1 MTDPSAVAIRRSPE
15 ILQAQEEQRAAETF
29 NFLAAR
35 ELRREVAKAR
45 GHDYK
50 QIFPS
55 LKQAAPDG
63 PPGPMPQTGL
73 WRCKK
78 KVPAKSLQLVPA
90 SPHQTRQDRKN
101 SCPCHQNH
109 TCLEWDRTAPC
120 RTSYEEALPG
130 ARAKVTKP
138 PSITS
143 TVGTVSADSL

>member
-29 NFLAAR
+29 HFLAAR

-78 KVPAKSLQLVPA
+78 KS
-90 SPHQTRQDRKN
+90 
-101 SCPCHQNH
+101 
-109 TCLEWDRTAPC
+109 TCKEFA
-120 RTSYEEALPG
+120 
-130 ARAKVTKP
+130 
-138 PSITS
+138 
-143 TVGTVSADSL
+143 VGTCKSSPDPARQKKQLPLPPEPHLSGMGQNSTLQNEL